1 MGIDIAIARRQG
13 HVSATVGYLQ
23 DGHINIF
30 QALANELPD
39 VLAAEVIPRLSL
51 QDTFNLAKISRG
63 LRDTVWSVQGVQ
75 SLRAKI
81 GDHLGSKWHSH
92 IQRTRDPL
100 FWAVWNDSLPAV
112 RALIQAG
119 ENVSAVYP
127 GGSIPSNV
135 TGLSVLHCAA
145 CKGHS
150 AVVIELIKAGAD
162 LNATGMNGE
171 TPLHMATKTG
181 NSGVVTVLLGAG
193 ADANKVDNKGR
204 KPLEVDIPPQACPA
218 NFCVKCGEKLSMKY
232 GKMYD
237 MKYEIGQRCKSCNSN
252 SWFCSHCGGT
262 MDVKSSRCLH
272 EKCAD
277 ECTKSA
283 LRLLRQYTVA

>member
-1 MGIDIAIARRQG
+1 
-13 HVSATVGYLQ
+13 
-23 DGHINIF
+23 
-30 QALANELPD
+30 
-39 VLAAEVIPRLSL
+39 
-51 QDTFNLAKISRG
+51 
-63 LRDTVWSVQGVQ
+63 
-75 SLRAKI
+75 
-81 GDHLGSKWHSH
+81 
-92 IQRTRDPL
+92 
-100 FWAVWNDSLPAV
+100 
-112 RALIQAG
+112 
-119 ENVSAVYP
+119 
-127 GGSIPSNV
+127 
-135 TGLSVLHCAA
+135 
-145 CKGHS
+145 
-150 AVVIELIKAGAD
+150 
-162 LNATGMNGE
+162 
-171 TPLHMATKTG
+171 MATKTG

>member
-1 MGIDIAIARRQG
+1 MGIDIAIARRHG

-23 DGHINIF
+23 SESINIF
-30 QALANELPD
+30 QALDMELPD
-39 VLAAEVIPRLSL
+39 VLAAEVFPRLSL
-51 QDTFNLAKISRG
+51 KDTFNLAQASRG
-63 LRDTVWSVQGVQ
+63 LRDTAWSVQGVQ

-81 GDHLGSKWHSH
+81 GDHLRRKGSSIKSILLTH
-92 IQRTRDPL
+92 DPL

-112 RALIQAG
+112 RALIQTG

-127 GGSIPSNV
+127 STSIPSNV
-135 TGLSVLHCAA
+135 TGVSALHCAA
-145 CKGHS
+145 RKGHS

-162 LNATGMNGE
+162 VNATGTDAE

-181 NSGVVTVLLGAG
+181 NSCVVAVLLGAG

-232 GKMYD
+232 
-237 MKYEIGQRCKSCNSN
+237 YEIGQRCKSCDSN

-283 LRLLRQYTVA
+283 TRLLTQYTFAR